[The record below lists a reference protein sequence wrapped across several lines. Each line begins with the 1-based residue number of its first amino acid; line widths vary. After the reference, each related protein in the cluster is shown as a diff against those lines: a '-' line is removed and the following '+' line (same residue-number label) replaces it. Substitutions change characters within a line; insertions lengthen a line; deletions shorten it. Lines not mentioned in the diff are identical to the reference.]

1 MLEISHETIVSLAP
15 AVLLSF
21 LIYLFIF
28 IKRNSLSKILE
39 GVAYFLYLLVI
50 ILFLVVGYGIA
61 NLLIEQKQYIGLI
74 IPLGWFY
81 ICYQGIKQLLFVT
94 FGISVRKLIDFDSF
108 IGLNPKVLSNL
119 AKIVFFALMSLGF
132 LFSTV
137 MIFFVAVPDT
147 ANQPYGTFPLII
159 AGLIFLVATVILFY
173 VLYKIISEIIFH
185 RASLIIK
192 DKTMVVKQGANIGK
206 IFFRIWLL
214 FAFLFVVL
222 FIYLA
227 IVGKPNG

>member
-1 MLEISHETIVSLAP
+1 M
-15 AVLLSF
+15 
-21 LIYLFIF
+21 
-28 IKRNSLSKILE
+28 SKILE

-61 NLLIEQKQYIGLI
+61 NLLIEQRQYIGLI

-94 FGISVRKLIDFDSF
+94 FGISVRKLIDFDGF
-108 IGLNPKVLSNL
+108 IGLSPKVLSNL
-119 AKIVFFALMSLGF
+119 VKIVSFALMSLGF

-147 ANQPYGTFPLII
+147 ANQPYGMFPLII
-159 AGLIFLVATVILFY
+159 AGLIFLIATVILFY
-173 VLYKIISEIIFH
+173 VLYKIISNIIFH
-185 RASLIIK
+185 RVGLIIK
-192 DKTMVVKQGANIGK
+192 NKTMAVKQDANIGK
-206 IFFRIWLL
+206 TFFRIWLL

-222 FIYLA
+222 FIYLT